1 MIADSKTVGET
12 GAREA
17 ILTNKAFCEPLA
29 GYPDLLTADHMAEI
43 LGESRRNVYRLADR
57 EELPSVRV
65 GRRIYFPKR
74 LVIEAL
80 RLGEG

>member
-1 MIADSKTVGET
+1 MAGRETVGAGVADGFVAT
-12 GAREA
+12 MPA
-17 ILTNKAFCEPLA
+17 PLA
-29 GYPDLLTADHMAEI
+29 GYPDLLTVAHMAKLLDSSE
-43 LGESRRNVYRLADR
+43 RNVYRLVDKG
-57 EELPSVRV
+57 ELPFHVRV

>member
-1 MIADSKTVGET
+1 MA
-12 GAREA
+12 AREA
-17 ILTNKAFCEPLA
+17 AVPGPVAAVIAAMPAPLA
-29 GYPDLLTADHMAEI
+29 DYPDLLTVAHMAEI
-43 LGESRRNVYRLADR
+43 LDATERNVYRLVDR
-57 EELPSVRV
+57 GELPFHVRV

>member
-1 MIADSKTVGET
+1 MAGGEAAET
-12 GAREA
+12 GTAA
-17 ILTNKAFCEPLA
+17 CVVAAMPAPLA
-29 GYPDLLTADHMAEI
+29 GYPDLLTVADIAEV
-43 LGESRRNVYRLADR
+43 LHVSERNVYRLVDR
-57 EELPSVRV
+57 GELPFHVRV